1 LELES
6 RGILIRETHIAH
18 TKGGK
23 KKRERSERGERE
35 REREREI
42 QIYSKKLVEKSHNL
56 LSVNWRLSMKANGI
70 I

>member
-35 REREREI
+35 RERERERFRFI
-42 QIYSKKLVEKSHNL
+42 LR
-56 LSVNWRLSMKANGI
+56 NWLRSLTI
-70 I
+70 CYL